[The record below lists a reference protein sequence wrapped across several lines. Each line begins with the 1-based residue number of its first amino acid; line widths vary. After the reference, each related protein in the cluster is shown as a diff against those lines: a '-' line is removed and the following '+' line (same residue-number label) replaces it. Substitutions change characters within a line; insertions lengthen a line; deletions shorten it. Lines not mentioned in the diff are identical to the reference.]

1 MSIICRRQ
9 LFCTGALWPGSHDLL
24 GGAAQPGG
32 SKEAAM
38 GKKCCKRKKK
48 KGIAAVDRE
57 KRAIFYFE
65 PLADMSIKGQRGC
78 TAKAPACLP
87 GVPA

>member
-1 MSIICRRQ
+1 
-9 LFCTGALWPGSHDLL
+9 
-24 GGAAQPGG
+24 
-32 SKEAAM
+32 M
-38 GKKCCKRKKK
+38 GKCCKRKK

-57 KRAIFYFE
+57 KRAIFYVA

-78 TAKAPACLP
+78 TVKPPACLP

>member
-1 MSIICRRQ
+1 
-9 LFCTGALWPGSHDLL
+9 
-24 GGAAQPGG
+24 
-32 SKEAAM
+32 M

-57 KRAIFYFE
+57 KSAIFYFE

>member
-1 MSIICRRQ
+1 
-9 LFCTGALWPGSHDLL
+9 
-24 GGAAQPGG
+24 
-32 SKEAAM
+32 M
-38 GKKCCKRKKK
+38 GKCCKRKK

-57 KRAIFYFE
+57 KRAIFYFV

-78 TAKAPACLP
+78 TAKSPACFA